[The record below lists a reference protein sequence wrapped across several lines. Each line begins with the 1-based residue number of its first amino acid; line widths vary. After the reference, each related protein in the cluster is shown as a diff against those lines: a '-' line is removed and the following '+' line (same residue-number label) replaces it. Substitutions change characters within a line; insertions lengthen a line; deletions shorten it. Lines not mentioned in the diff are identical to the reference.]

1 MKSFKIVLAFVL
13 LFSCLNSI
21 HAQSVTVSDEMK
33 DLKSMVGKMNP
44 LCPLNDGKSTIVGFV
59 FEEDVLAL
67 AVLKEINDYDTL
79 IADNSAHALKE
90 KEIEKILTDKNLL
103 NLSAKCF
110 LAKTDYVVIL
120 RNSLNK
126 SQYKSVKITVDEL
139 RRIFVTIF
147 TESQKK

>member
-1 MKSFKIVLAFVL
+1 MKCFKFVLAFVL

-21 HAQSVTVSDEMK
+21 HAQSVTASDEMK
-33 DLKSMVGKMNP
+33 DLKSMVDKMNS

-59 FEEDVLAL
+59 LEEDVLAL

-139 RRIFVTIF
+139 HRIFATIF
-147 TESQKK
+147 TESQRK